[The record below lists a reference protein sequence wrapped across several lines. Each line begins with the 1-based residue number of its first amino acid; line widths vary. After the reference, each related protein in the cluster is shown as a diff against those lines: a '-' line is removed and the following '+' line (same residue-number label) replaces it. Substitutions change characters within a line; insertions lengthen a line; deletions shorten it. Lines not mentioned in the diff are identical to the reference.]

1 MRSPLR
7 ALVTGNLV
15 LLGVMIAALAA
26 TPTQAQE
33 PTGPSSSWGKCCKT
47 YVKGGRFCCTD
58 CCFSVNECSS
68 DKDPAC
74 QRKTEAEI

>member
-1 MRSPLR
+1 MRSPFP

-15 LLGVMIAALAA
+15 LLGLLIAALFA
-26 TPTQAQE
+26 TPTQAQG

-47 YVKGGRFCCTD
+47 YVSGGRFCCTD
-58 CCFSVNECSS
+58 CCFLGIECTS

-74 QRKTEAEI
+74 QRKTEVEI